1 MQSNFHLLSE
11 TQGFFKFL
19 NHTSFFK
26 IWEMTYDSGI
36 CKCVGSQGKSQDASL
51 RKAEC
56 LMVAQENA
64 GCPQVHHS
72 LIACSGGRTDN

>member
-1 MQSNFHLLSE
+1 
-11 TQGFFKFL
+11 
-19 NHTSFFK
+19 
-26 IWEMTYDSGI
+26 MTYDSGI